1 MAESNKYFLPERRQ
15 PSRLQRRA
23 PSSIQINRAAAAAHW
38 NVAIPLLSPL
48 VSSPESSNNLT
59 AAINLYSNSSSNKK
73 DEIARKEPEKA
84 PAAATAVLKRWQ
96 HPAMPFC
103 QEQAPPFVP
112 FVQHTLIDYQ
122 KF

>member
-1 MAESNKYFLPERRQ
+1 MAESNKYLLPERRQ

-23 PSSIQINRAAAAAHW
+23 PSSIQINRAAAAHW

-48 VSSPESSNNLT
+48 
-59 AAINLYSNSSSNKK
+59 K
-73 DEIARKEPEKA
+73 DEVARKEPEKA
-84 PAAATAVLKRWQ
+84 PAPAVLKRWQ

-103 QEQAPPFVP
+103 QEEAPPFVP